1 MTYVSSVSKPK
12 VVFLRPGTFSHS
24 RSKRRRSKQPTAPT
38 SSEALTRHHPGPSE
52 ELLKYWTVKA
62 VPMEQQSAFLAVVE
76 GLAEE
81 QKSAAIAAELELVRK
96 DKSCPQLVDRTIQER
111 ESAIRSLWQL
121 IQSLPSTFSQSH
133 SDFLVSALSRL
144 RLLSIQTVERVQ
156 EWRERL
162 FTLNPANPRILKL
175 PYMWEGRNYL
185 LKLRADLGFLRDSQ
199 ASRYMAFSQRL
210 DPFLLFPSHWYRL
223 NKATE
228 RRKVDLPVEASVLR
242 DVRKCESILL
252 EEVLNGREV
261 EKTFRRDVSAE
272 RRKSETR
279 QGLEYSENRSQEL
292 PNSEELLRP
301 ITRGKEKQLFRG
313 R

>member
-1 MTYVSSVSKPK
+1 
-12 VVFLRPGTFSHS
+12 
-24 RSKRRRSKQPTAPT
+24 
-38 SSEALTRHHPGPSE
+38 
-52 ELLKYWTVKA
+52 
-62 VPMEQQSAFLAVVE
+62 MEQQSAFLAVVE

-81 QKSAAIAAELELVRK
+81 QKSAAITAELELVRK
-96 DKSCPQLVDRTIQER
+96 DKSCPQLVDRTILER

-121 IQSLPSTFSQSH
+121 VQALPPGYAQAQAELLT
-133 SDFLVSALSRL
+133 SALYRL
-144 RLLSIQTVERVQ
+144 RLLSIQTVEKVQ
-156 EWRERL
+156 EWREYL
-162 FTLNPANPRILKL
+162 FALNPSNPRILKL

-199 ASRYMAFSQRL
+199 ASRYMAFSQRQ

-223 NKATE
+223 NKATD
-228 RRKVDLPVEASVLR
+228 RKKVDLPVEASVLR

-261 EKTFRRDVSAE
+261 EKTFRRNVSDE

-279 QGLEYSENRSQEL
+279 QALESSENHSQDL
-292 PNSEELLRP
+292 PASEELLRP
-301 ITRGKEKQLFRG
+301 ITRGKEKQLVRG